1 MTGRVVTGSAVTG
14 RTVTGRAVTG
24 GTVGGAAVGTVAV
37 VPVRG
42 GTLPA
47 GTDET
52 VAEAGGRLVLVGDD
66 VARALEAVAAPVDDV
81 LLLEAG
87 PFGPAR
93 YARALAGVEP
103 VRNGRLVLLP
113 ASPDGRDLAPRL
125 ARALGRPLVT
135 GAVRATD
142 ELVSVVRYGGRVEED
157 LAPTGPLVVTFE
169 PGSRSVDSGAGA
181 GARRVTEE
189 SVPDGSVPE
198 GSGPEGSGRDA
209 RCLEVLAPDPGTM
222 DLAEAPVIVA
232 GGAGLGGPDDFARL
246 ERVAAALGA
255 SVGATRV
262 VTDAGWVGH
271 ERQIGTTGV
280 TVSPRVYVALGISG
294 AVQHTGGI
302 GHPDHV
308 VSVNLDASCPM
319 MAMADLAVV
328 TDARALLDVLERR
341 LSVAAGAPSEGPDG
355 GG

>member
-1 MTGRVVTGSAVTG
+1 VTA
-14 RTVTGRAVTG
+14 
-24 GTVGGAAVGTVAV
+24 VAV
-37 VPVRG
+37 VPVRD

-47 GTDET
+47 GADET
-52 VAEAGGRLVLVGDD
+52 VAESDGQLVLIGDD
-66 VARALEAVAAPVDDV
+66 AARALEALVAPVDDV
-81 LLLEAG
+81 LMLEAG

-93 YARALAGVEP
+93 YARALAEAVA
-103 VRNGRLVLLP
+103 VRDASLVLLP

-125 ARALGRPLVT
+125 ARALHRPLLT

-142 ELVSVVRYGGRVEED
+142 ELVTVVRYGGRVEED
-157 LAPTGPLVVTFE
+157 HAPAGPLVVTLE
-169 PGSRSVDSGAGA
+169 PGSRNVDAGRSG
-181 GARRVTEE
+181 GARRVRR
-189 SVPDGSVPE
+189 
-198 GSGPEGSGRDA
+198 GPEPAGDGTGDSAPDA
-209 RCLEVLAPDPGTM
+209 RCVEVLAPDPATM

-232 GGAGLGGPDDFARL
+232 GGAGLGAQDEFARL

-328 TDARALLDVLERR
+328 TDARALLEALERR
-341 LSVAAGAPSEGPDG
+341 LG
-355 GG
+355 